1 MLWSTIDGSINPQ
14 LCGRPDMEIEECEE
28 FMQCNLIIVFLT
40 FFIHP
45 AQPLICFGVC
55 VFASFCVFVFFWL
68 IGTCTCTFMST
79 WYVCARLHMV

>member
-1 MLWSTIDGSINPQ
+1 
-14 LCGRPDMEIEECEE
+14 MEIEECEE

-55 VFASFCVFVFFWL
+55 VFASFCVFCFFWVNRYVY
-68 IGTCTCTFMST
+68 IYVNVVCVCTFAYDMI
-79 WYVCARLHMV
+79 